1 MVLSCTKGALHNH
14 PPLQLSVQNLWFHQE
29 GGWYSLLLLLLG
41 RMLTCGYRSPL
52 PAPLHLALQRETP
65 PPPCRYPPHPCC
77 LALICTF
84 HTQPCRSPRNQHCRL
99 CCLVFSVYSW
109 QGCIHVIQNLGQAAD
124 GYNVQ
129 SVEVRSCREFEAGFD
144 LHKLVQTPARCAF
157 T

>member
-14 PPLQLSVQNLWFHQE
+14 PPVQLSVQNLWFHQE
-29 GGWYSLLLLLLG
+29 GGWYSLLLLLLR

-52 PAPLHLALQRETP
+52 AAPLHLALQRETS
-65 PPPCRYPPHPCC
+65 PPH
-77 LALICTF
+77 LADT
-84 HTQPCRSPRNQHCRL
+84 PSPLLPSSYLHIPYTTLQVSSAL
-99 CCLVFSVYSW
+99 QTLLFSFLSLQLARVY
-109 QGCIHVIQNLGQAAD
+109 VIQNLGQAAD

-129 SVEVRSCREFEAGFD
+129 SVEVRSCREFKAGFD